1 MVQLVL
7 HSFDFF
13 SDFCCCCCCCCCC
26 GCWSSSAQE
35 IAALVVVAV
44 VVGIFLFLVRVDHHL
59 VSRYTSV
66 LIRAGEL
73 VLVQGQ

>member
-1 MVQLVL
+1 MVKLVL

-13 SDFCCCCCCCCCC
+13 SDFCCCC

-35 IAALVVVAV
+35 ITALVVVVAV
-44 VVGIFLFLVRVDHHL
+44 VVGIFLFLVRGDHHL

-73 VLVQGQ
+73 VLVQGL

>member
-1 MVQLVL
+1 VVKLVL

-13 SDFCCCCCCCCCC
+13 SDFCCCCC
-26 GCWSSSAQE
+26 GCWSSAQE
-35 IAALVVVAV
+35 ITALIVVAV
-44 VVGIFLFLVRVDHHL
+44 VVGIFLFLVRGDHHL

-73 VLVQGQ
+73 VLVQGL

>member
-1 MVQLVL
+1 MVKLVL
-7 HSFDFF
+7 HSFEFS
-13 SDFCCCCCCCCCC
+13 SDFCCCA
-26 GCWSSSAQE
+26 CWSSSAQD
-35 IAALVVVAV
+35 ITALVVVAV
-44 VVGIFLFLVRVDHHL
+44 VVGIFLFLVRGDHHL

>member
-1 MVQLVL
+1 VVKLVL

-13 SDFCCCCCCCCCC
+13 PDFCCCC
-26 GCWSSSAQE
+26 GCWSSSLQE
-35 IAALVVVAV
+35 IAALVVLAV
-44 VVGIFLFLVRVDHHL
+44 VVGIFLFLVRGDHHL

-73 VLVQGQ
+73 VLFRGCEGVQ

>member
-1 MVQLVL
+1 MVKLVL

-13 SDFCCCCCCCCCC
+13 SDFCCCCC

-35 IAALVVVAV
+35 ITALPV
-44 VVGIFLFLVRVDHHL
+44 VVGIFLFLVQGDHHL

-66 LIRAGEL
+66 LIGAGEL
-73 VLVQGQ
+73 VLVQGL